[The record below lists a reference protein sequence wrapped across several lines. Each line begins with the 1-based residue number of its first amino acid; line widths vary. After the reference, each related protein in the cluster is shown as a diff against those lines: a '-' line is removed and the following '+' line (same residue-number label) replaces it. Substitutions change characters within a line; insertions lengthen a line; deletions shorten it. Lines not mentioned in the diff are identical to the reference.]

1 MFLGHFALGFAAKK
15 IEPGVSLATSLAAAQ
30 LADVVWPVFV
40 LTGVERVAVA
50 PGDTA
55 VTPLRFE
62 SYPYSHS
69 LLTLVFWGLAF
80 GALHFAAR
88 GRPRAAAVLG
98 LLVVSHWFI
107 DVASHR
113 PDMPL
118 SPWNSTLLGLGLW
131 YSVAATV
138 IVEAA
143 LFAAGVALYLA
154 ATSARDAVGRYGLA
168 AFVAFLA
175 VIYAANLLGPPPPSV
190 AAVGWAGLIGAAW
203 LLVWAAWVDRHR
215 APR

>member
-15 IEPGVSLATSLAAAQ
+15 IEPGVSLATSMAAAQ

-40 LTGVERVAVA
+40 LTGVERVAIA

-69 LLTLVFWGLAF
+69 LLTLVLWGVVFAS
-80 GALHFAAR
+80 LHFLAR
-88 GRPRAAAVLG
+88 RRPRAAVVLG
-98 LLVVSHWFI
+98 LLVVSHWFL
-107 DVASHR
+107 DYASHR
-113 PDMPL
+113 PDMPI
-118 SPWNSTLLGLGLW
+118 SPWNATLFGLGLW

-138 IVEAA
+138 LVEAL
-143 LFAAGVALYLA
+143 LFAGGVALYLA
-154 ATSARDAVGRYGLA
+154 ATTARDAVGRFGLA
-168 AFVAFLA
+168 ALVAFLA
-175 VIYAANLLGPPPPSV
+175 VIYAANLFGPPPPSV
-190 AAVGWAGLIGAAW
+190 AAVGWAGLIGAAL

>member
-1 MFLGHFALGFAAKK
+1 MFLGHFALGLAAKK
-15 IEPGVSLATSLAAAQ
+15 IEPGVSLATTLTAAQ
-30 LADVVWPVFV
+30 LADVVWPALV

-69 LLTLVFWGLAF
+69 LLTLALWGLAF
-80 GALHFAAR
+80 GALHLAAR
-88 GRPRAAAVLG
+88 RRPRAAVVLG
-98 LLVVSHWFI
+98 LLVVSHWVL

-131 YSVAATV
+131 RSVRATMV
-138 IVEAA
+138 VEAA
-143 LFAAGVALYLA
+143 LFVGGVTLYLA
-154 ATSARDAVGRYGLA
+154 ATSARDAVGRFGFG
-168 AFVAFLA
+168 AFVAFLV
-175 VIYAANLLGPPPPSV
+175 VIYVANLFGPPPPSP
-190 AAVGWAGLIGAAW
+190 AAVAWAGPLGAAL

>member
-1 MFLGHFALGFAAKK
+1 MFLGHFALGLAAKK
-15 IEPGVSLATSLAAAQ
+15 IEPGVSLATTLTAAQ

-40 LTGVERVAVA
+40 LAGIERVAVA

-62 SYPYSHS
+62 SYPWSHS
-69 LLTLVFWGLAF
+69 LVALALWGLAF

-88 GRPRAAAVLG
+88 RRPRAAVVLG
-98 LLVVSHWFI
+98 LLVLSHWVL

-118 SPWNSTLLGLGLW
+118 SPWNPTLLGLGLW
-131 YSVAATV
+131 HSRPATM

-143 LFAAGVALYLA
+143 LFASGVALYLA
-154 ATSARDAVGRYGLA
+154 ATRARDAVGRVGFA
-168 AFVAFLA
+168 AFVLFLG
-175 VIYAANLLGPPPPSV
+175 VIYVANLFGPPPPSP
-190 AAVGWAGLIGAAW
+190 AAVAWAGILGAAI

-215 APR
+215 SPR